1 MGREFFSGRAR
12 RKALL
17 GIKLDRAT
25 AALPASTYGALFTI
39 SGGRVILT
47 SIVGEV
53 TTVIQTQAC
62 NLKVTST
69 PTTGTAVDIATNLDI
84 GTSPDEVGC
93 LYGIGAY
100 VGALVGTNAG
110 ATTLPTSGGIVLPIG
125 TLGITTSATN
135 TGSIKWSV
143 TYIPLDDEAVM
154 VVA

>member
-25 AALPASTYGALFTI
+25 AALPATAYGALFTI
-39 SGGRVILT
+39 TGGRVLLT
-47 SIVGEV
+47 SMVGEV

-62 NLKVTST
+62 NIKITAT
-69 PTTGTAVDIATNLDI
+69 PTTGTAADIATDVETNA
-84 GTSPDEVGC
+84 DEVGT

-100 VGALVGTNAG
+100 VGAMLATNAG
-110 ATTLPTSGGIVLPIG
+110 ATSIPDTPVVLNIG

-135 TGSIKWSV
+135 TGSIKWSI
-143 TYIPLDDEAVM
+143 TYVPYDDGAEIAV
-154 VVA
+154 A

>member
-1 MGREFFSGRAR
+1 MANEFFGGKAR

-17 GIKLDRAT
+17 GAKLDRAT

-39 SGGRVILT
+39 SKGRVILT
-47 SIVGEV
+47 SLVGEV
-53 TTVIQTQAC
+53 TTIIETQAC

-84 GTSPDEVGC
+84 GTAPDEVGC

-110 ATTLPTSGGIVLPIG
+110 ATVLPTYMIVIPIG

-135 TGSIKWSV
+135 TGSIKWTA
-143 TYIPLDDEAVM
+143 TYIPLDDGAEM
-154 VVA
+154 TVA

>member
-1 MGREFFSGRAR
+1 MSEYFGGKAR
-12 RKALL
+12 RKAIL
-17 GIKLDRAT
+17 GAKLDRAT

-39 SGGRVILT
+39 VNGRVILT
-47 SIVGEV
+47 SLVGEV

-110 ATTLPTSGGIVLPIG
+110 ATTLPTYMIVIPVG

-135 TGSIKWSV
+135 TGSIKWTA
-143 TYIPLDDEAVM
+143 TYIPLDDGAEM
-154 VVA
+154 TVA

>member
-12 RKALL
+12 RKEKL

-25 AALPASTYGALFTI
+25 AALPASVYGALFTI
-39 SGGRVILT
+39 TGGRVILT
-47 SIVGEV
+47 GLVGEV

-62 NLKVTST
+62 NLKVTAT

-84 GTSPDEVGC
+84 GTAPDEVGC

-110 ATTLPTSGGIVLPIG
+110 ATVLPTYMIVLPVG

-135 TGSIKWSV
+135 TGSIKWTA
-143 TYIPLDDEAVM
+143 TYIPFDDGAEM